1 MALVRFKASPL
12 PNAPATYDPQYIRQ
26 LIRALEIYFSQLDSL
41 APNQAQSY
49 TADQFIGGAVL
60 FGNYTTIEQNA
71 LVATI
76 GMVVFNTTLGKLCVY
91 YNGVWETVVTTRA
104 ISVSVTGVSATA
116 SVGSVT
122 VTV

>member
-71 LVATI
+71 LVATN